1 MGFNGKQWFLVKIAM
16 SKRKKLTVYDYLKS
30 KGKRQL
36 SNLFI
41 HTVEEAVAAEEA
53 GIDYIVAAHDLPK
66 FGINASLN
74 DVKKIREVAP
84 NCFMQSAGPIPPAS
98 EYEAIKFAHDYL
110 SFGVD
115 CIYVGNH
122 SLKWIRAMRDENIPT
137 IGHVGLIPGKATWIG
152 GLRAIGKTADEA
164 IGVLKHTLDLQEAGV
179 IGVELEVVPP
189 KVAKVI
195 TDKVEIIT
203 MSMGSGSDCDAQ
215 FLFSNDVLGW
225 NEGHIPRHARV
236 YRNFKKEYARLQEER
251 ILAFKEFH
259 EDTINKKFNDPK
271 INVQIKDDEFDKFLE
286 LAEKI

>member
-1 MGFNGKQWFLVKIAM
+1 MT
-16 SKRKKLTVYDYLKS
+16 KRKKLTVYDYLKS

-36 SNLFI
+36 SNLFV
-41 HTVEEAVAAEEA
+41 HTVEEAAAAEEA
-53 GIDYIVAAHDLPK
+53 GIDYIVAAHDLPQ
-66 FGINASLN
+66 FGINASFN

-122 SLKWIRAMRDENIPT
+122 SLKWIKAMRDENIPT
-137 IGHVGLIPGKATWIG
+137 IGHVGLVPGKSTWIG

-164 IGVLKHTLDLQEAGV
+164 IGVLKHTLDLQDAGV

-195 TDKVEIIT
+195 TEKVEIIT

-236 YRNFKKEYARLQEER
+236 YRDFKKEYARLQSER

-259 EDTINKKFNDPK
+259 DDTINKKFNDPE
-271 INVQIKDDEFDKFLE
+271 ITVQIKDDEYDKFLE
-286 LAEKI
+286 LAEKIS